1 MFELSDSLEVIAIT
15 DVGPE
20 KRNCML
26 IDNFYKNPDEVR
38 QLALKLPKRQDINL
52 VNHHSGTR
60 SVYETEELRKNVQR
74 LFKELCYDVDFWG
87 RPTDHDFMERNMSV
101 CLLYTS
107 PSPRDGLL
115 SRMPS
120 SA

>member
-1 MFELSDSLEVIAIT
+1 MFELSDQLEVIAIT

-38 QLALKLPKRQDINL
+38 ILAHKLPKRKDINL

-60 SVYETEELRKNVQR
+60 SVYETEELRKNTER
-74 LFKELCYDVDFWG
+74 LFKELCYD
-87 RPTDHDFMERNMSV
+87 

-107 PSPRDGLL
+107 PSPRDCQ
-115 SRMPS
+115 
-120 SA
+120 